1 MLQGILPVY
10 LVGVGKYSG
19 MIPQVMM
26 QVIYEAQFLYG
37 YVEQQLV
44 PCPAYILVSSL
55 AGVIYTFLVC
65 V

>member
-19 MIPQVMM
+19 MISQIMM
-26 QVIYEAQFLYG
+26 QVIYEAQLLYG

-55 AGVIYTFLVC
+55 AGVIYAFLVC

>member
-19 MIPQVMM
+19 MISQVVT
-26 QVIYEAQFLYG
+26 QVIYEAQLLYG

-44 PCPAYILVSSL
+44 LCPAYILVSSL
-55 AGVIYTFLVC
+55 ARVIYAFLVC